1 MSMSINVI
9 IILVVSGAGLLG
21 FLGAL
26 LLLWKADLVK
36 RIAHYFLSFAVGAM
50 LGAVFFDLLPES
62 FELHDAEKASLL
74 ILTGII
80 VSFVVEKVL
89 VIQHCHK
96 HGIDRKG
103 GVCDTSRLHATSG
116 LVIVGDFIHN
126 FLDGVLVASA
136 FLVSIPLGI
145 SAAIAE
151 IAHELPQEIG
161 DFSVLIA
168 SGMKRGKVLFWN
180 VISELG
186 SVLGA
191 VLVILFAGHVE
202 GLAAMLLPVAAGGLL
217 YIALSDLVPELHHDN
232 RVDHSIAHLV
242 LIVLGVAV
250 LFIVGELVGSH
261 GH

>member
-1 MSMSINVI
+1 MNINLI
-9 IILVVSGAGLLG
+9 IILVVSVGGLLG
-21 FLGAL
+21 FSAAL
-26 LLLWKADLVK
+26 LLLWKDELVK
-36 RIAHYFLSFAVGAM
+36 KFAHYFLSFAVGAM

-62 FELHDAEKASLL
+62 FELHDPHKASFL
-74 ILTGII
+74 ILVGIM
-80 VSFVVEKVL
+80 VSFVIEKAL

-116 LVIVGDFIHN
+116 LVIVGDFFHN

-151 IAHELPQEIG
+151 IAHELPQEVG

-168 SGMKRGKVLFWN
+168 SGMKKSKVLFWN

-191 VLVILFAGHVE
+191 VFVILFAGRVE
-202 GLAAMLLPVAAGGLL
+202 GLAGALLPISAGGLL
-217 YIALSDLVPELHHDN
+217 YIALSDLIPELHHEN
-232 RVDHSIAHLV
+232 RIDHSIAHLV
-242 LIVLGVAV
+242 LIVLGVAA
-250 LFIVGELVGSH
+250 LFMVGQLVG

>member
-1 MSMSINVI
+1 MSINLI
-9 IILVVSGAGLLG
+9 IILVVSAAGVLG

-26 LLLWKADLVK
+26 LLLWKSDLVK
-36 RIAHYFLSFAVGAM
+36 KVAHYFLSFAVGAM

-62 FELHDAEKASLL
+62 FELHDPHKASLL
-74 ILTGII
+74 ILLGIF
-80 VSFVVEKVL
+80 VFFVVEKVL

-103 GVCDTSRLHATSG
+103 GVCDTTRLHSATS

-136 FLVSIPLGI
+136 FLVSIPVGI

-161 DFSVLIA
+161 DFSVMIA
-168 SGMKRGKVLFWN
+168 SGMKKARVLFWSI
-180 VISELG
+180 ISELG

-191 VLVILFAGHVE
+191 VLVIVFHNRVE
-202 GLAAMLLPVAAGGLL
+202 GLAEMLLPIAAGGLL
-217 YIALSDLVPELHHDN
+217 YIALSDLIPELHHEN
-232 RVDHSIAHLV
+232 RINHSVVHLI
-242 LIVLGVAV
+242 LIVLGIA
-250 LFIVGELVGSH
+250 LLYFVGQSIGAH